1 MKSRVIIMVMLTMR
15 VIIIDTAQLGLQSR
29 LRGYSTIRITV
40 RLKVMSVT
48 RDTSHD
54 PMGPFGRLGH

>member
-1 MKSRVIIMVMLTMR
+1 MKSRVIVMVMLTMR
-15 VIIIDTAQLGLQSR
+15 VIIIDTVQLGLQLR

-48 RDTSHD
+48 LDTSHD